1 MEKSYKRNFDQESKH
16 KMPWESLDKNNQ
28 EPIKIN
34 TLLNTIMNR
43 LAGTS
48 GTEIEKIFNNWEK
61 IIDPKFIEHAHPMHV
76 YNKCLYIQTNN
87 AAVAKDLQWR
97 SEKILE
103 NVNKILPN
111 TSLETVKIRIKN

>member
-1 MEKSYKRNFDQESKH
+1 
-16 KMPWESLDKNNQ
+16 MPWESLDKNNQ
-28 EPIKIN
+28 EPIRIN

-61 IIDPKFIEHAHPMHV
+61 IIGPKFIEHAHPMHV
-76 YNKCLYIQTNN
+76 HNKCLYIQTNN

-103 NVNKILPN
+103 NVNEILPN